1 MKAYDYVLVGGGM
14 AAEAAVQGI
23 RRRDR
28 QGSIL
33 MVSEELFPPYAR
45 PPLSKRLWMD
55 ERMEEIWLPGW
66 QRHANVELLLNTRI
80 TRISR
85 DSQVVDTAEGRQF
98 AYGKLLLAT
107 GGHPRVIPGS
117 SERVY
122 YVGSLGEHI
131 RLWKAVREPSQLLVV
146 GGGFIGAEMAAVLSS
161 QGHRV
166 QWVIAEKEPFAGFFP
181 PTLRERVASEYRGHG
196 VSITTGELVSRFE
209 SGADGVT
216 ALFESGRQATAQ
228 AAVVGIG
235 LALNDGLGIDAS
247 LSEGP
252 GIVVDDGLRT
262 VDPYIWAAGDVAVM
276 RTAPHPMLHE
286 DHAVTQGRMAGE
298 NMAGAQK
305 RYTHVP
311 FFYSD
316 LYQFGYEAIGDCRT
330 DLEMV
335 EDWVNPGEE
344 GVVYYLRQG
353 QVVGVLNWNVWD
365 GIPKAREL
373 LGAEKVW
380 RPEELRGQIRNQGE

>member
-166 QWVIAEKEPFAGFFP
+166 QWVIAEKEPFASFFP

-216 ALFESGRQATAQ
+216 ALFESGGQATAQ